1 MHLLKLISSF
11 MIKMYPLPSEM
22 IFNFHLKISTG
33 SKPSGLS
40 KK

>member
-22 IFNFHLKISTG
+22 IFNFHLKNKYRMDG
-33 SKPSGLS
+33 
-40 KK
+40 